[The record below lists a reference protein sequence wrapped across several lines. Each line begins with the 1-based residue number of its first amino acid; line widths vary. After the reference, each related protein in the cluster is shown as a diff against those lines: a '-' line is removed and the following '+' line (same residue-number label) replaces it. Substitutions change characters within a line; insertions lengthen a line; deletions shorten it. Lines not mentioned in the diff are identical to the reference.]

1 MRFLLSL
8 LLLCSVTAQAQIHG
22 GFPWYRPTPKGNNF
36 RLRNA
41 NIVVSAGANQSVTNQ
56 TFTLSGGGTNLSF
69 PSHPLSWNWS
79 LVSPFESVQIV
90 SATSSNTVVSVTNN
104 NVSYVF
110 ELTGQDTP
118 YFGTDRTTVNVST
131 PNPIT
136 NQPPSITVIGDQTVL
151 ENTATNAHWIW
162 SDDTTL
168 VGASSYILSSS
179 NPNLVP
185 NGNLVLDGSKT
196 NLTITP
202 LTHSNGV
209 ATISVTPVDAQLL
222 PGVTRQFA
230 FNVLATNDPP
240 TISTPAPQST
250 LQNTPVAVP
259 FVVGDIETSP
269 GNLLSSASSSDL
281 SKVLNSQ
288 IVLSGS
294 GANRVATITPVTNAF
309 GTVTITIRASDGLIV
324 TSTSFVLTIT
334 HVNQAP
340 TLAAIPD
347 STTLQDTALT
357 LPLDAQDIDSTLTT
371 ASFSCTASSNPG
383 LIGTGNVIF
392 SGVPGAFTLTAT
404 PLAGQTGSS
413 TLTVQVS
420 DGSLTASRSFV
431 LTVVS
436 SQFTLPTDRSA
447 PWSLAGIPGGIPV
460 VSSQFCNV
468 KLSIPGSALTAKGDG
483 ITDDTSAIA
492 AALANCPSNQFV
504 LFPAGT
510 YINNAATTV
519 MRPGVVLRGA
529 GMNSSRIIGGP
540 IYFPVNFGAKEVN
553 MFGSG
558 VVLAKGSSNVVVTTV
573 ALPSSDS
580 PSLVPFVGMYM
591 TIGVTNDNV
600 LIDPLGTG
608 GNWRDVFG
616 GFENKNLAQM
626 AQITAISNGT
636 NITFWPPSLWNY
648 SNSLGVVVRYY
659 STLTTRA
666 GIEDICLESP
676 SPHTQQHMIR
686 MNGAAYCW
694 LKNVKINWAY
704 EDAVYI
710 AEAFRCNI
718 EGCWW
723 QYTLHADS
731 SGGYG
736 TRFTETVPSWN
747 KVQDNIVEGFRDPI
761 IFEGG
766 SGNVSA
772 YNYAPWATNFDG
784 STQHALSSHAS
795 SPVFN
800 LFEGNKTWSSGAD
813 DTHGSSI
820 YNTYFRNFL
829 WGISP
834 LGATPGGGPSTQYN
848 WVNRL
853 DRKALYYS
861 YVGNVFGTPGQPG
874 VYESS
879 SVIGTGTRSANT
891 RYIWTLGY
899 VTDGSGNTNSSG
911 GFAYDPNVR
920 ITLLRTN
927 NYDYINNATVDAV
940 NITASL
946 YLANKPAFFGALT
959 WPPIGPQVTGKTNII
974 PAEERYM
981 ARVSPSF
988 TVTDK
993 AGAVSTPV
1001 NWTLAATA
1009 QDEFWTA
1016 GATSS
1021 NPGLIP
1027 SGNIVFSGVGNLR
1040 NVVMTPVSGQSG
1052 TSTVTV
1058 TVANQNLS
1066 TSHTLVY
1073 TVASGNAPPTITGF
1087 ANQSITQNTSTAAL
1101 AFTVADPDTPVAS
1114 LTNGKISSNAT
1125 LVPLFGIVF
1134 GGGTGANR
1142 TVQITPATGQTGSAT
1157 ITVTVSDGISTVGTS
1172 FVLTVTNASF
1182 HTWFVRPPPHPAVYS
1197 GGNYVPMGTGTQADP
1212 FDLFYAGDG
1221 AGGQIQPGDICWL
1234 LGDSHFGQ
1242 YLDVFQPTVNAT
1254 AVNPII
1260 FRNWNHEKVTIN
1272 TLRGY
1277 PQVQGKKQGQDQSDS
1292 LAWNPKGNYIWL
1304 WGVELT
1310 STNLVATN
1318 RISTQ
1323 TGGDTSNPTDLGFTG
1338 AIDVGAVPSDTGPIG
1353 IGSRFIH
1360 CFPNNLQQNGFW
1372 QLADDT
1378 ETYGCLS
1385 QYPGWQGPDRG
1396 HGHNFY
1402 VQAEGPIG
1410 KRFLYNVAFSGN
1422 ANGMQVF
1429 GKAATTF
1436 TQNIIALGNVTLD
1449 NGELGSSG
1457 YASGFLLYTGGNAAR
1472 NCGVFSNI
1480 FYYPHGTS
1488 PSADFGGPG
1497 ESGTGVQNVT
1507 AAWNIITSRMKLNL
1521 GPGPFAFTNN
1531 TCYVNDFSTAA
1542 QGGLEG
1548 LSTATYPNNTYTTSR
1563 PPQTNVVFKTDAYEA
1578 KRGMVV
1584 CMWNTAGGAVTVT
1597 PADLAKL
1604 GYVSGDSVELCSA
1617 SDVRI
1622 GHALFSGTWVG
1633 GNISIPLS
1641 SISLAPVIGGSTH
1654 PPSNPTTDIVALY
1667 VTNGYHAF

>member
-1 MRFLLSL
+1 MQNSR
-8 LLLCSVTAQAQIHG
+8 
-22 GFPWYRPTPKGNNF
+22 
-36 RLRNA
+36 
-41 NIVVSAGANQSVTNQ
+41 IVIFSGTNQSTTNF
-56 TFTLSGGGTNLSF
+56 TFTLSGGATNLDF
-69 PSHPLSWNWS
+69 PGDSLSWQWG
-79 LVSPFESVQIV
+79 LVSPKTVTVTMATPMLSSTLVTVTNIGSYVFRPRV
-90 SATSSNTVVSVTNN
+90 SDLPYYNDGPTIQVDVVPVPTPPNAPPLITVVS
-104 NVSYVF
+104 
-110 ELTGQDTP
+110 
-118 YFGTDRTTVNVST
+118 
-131 PNPIT
+131 
-136 NQPPSITVIGDQTVL
+136 DQIVL
-151 ENTATNAHWIW
+151 ENTPTNVAWVA
-162 SDDTTL
+162 SDDTTPPGNITY
-168 VGASSYILSSS
+168 VISSS
-179 NPNLVP
+179 NTNLV
-185 NGNLVLDGSKT
+185 NVSSGLVIGGSGANRT
-196 NLTITP
+196 LTITP
-202 LTHSNGV
+202 ITHSNGV

-222 PGVTRQFA
+222 PGLTRQFA

-240 TISTPAPQST
+240 TITTPPPQST
-250 LQNTPVAVP
+250 LQNNPIAVP
-259 FVVGDIETSP
+259 YVVGDIETPP

-357 LPLDAQDIDSTLTT
+357 LPLDAQDIESTLTT

-420 DGSLTASRSFV
+420 DGSLTASRSFT
-431 LTVVS
+431 LAVVS
-436 SQFTLPTDRSA
+436 SQFTLPEDRSA

-460 VSSQFCNV
+460 ISSQFCNV
-468 KLSIPGSALTAKGDG
+468 KLSIPGSALTAKGNG
-483 ITDDTSAIA
+483 VTDDTAAIA
-492 AALANCPSNQFV
+492 AALANCPSNQFI

-540 IYFPVNFGAKEVN
+540 IYFPVNFGTKEVN

-558 VVLAKGSSNVVVTTV
+558 AILTKGSSNVVVTTS
-573 ALPSSDS
+573 ALTSSDS
-580 PSLVPFVGMYM
+580 PGLVPFVGMYV

-600 LIDPLGTG
+600 LVDPLGTG
-608 GNWRDVFG
+608 GNWRDVFS

-636 NITFWPPSLWNY
+636 NITLWPPSLWNY

-723 QYTLHADS
+723 QYTLHADP

-761 IFEGG
+761 IFEDG

-834 LGATPGGGPSTQYN
+834 LGATPVGGPSTQYN

-993 AGAVSTPV
+993 TGAVSTPV
-1001 NWTLAATA
+1001 NWTLVATA
-1009 QDEFWTA
+1009 QDEFWTVS
-1016 GATSS
+1016 ATSS

-1027 SGNIVFSGVGNLR
+1027 SGNIVFSGVGNSR

-1073 TVASGNAPPTITGF
+1073 TVASGNAPPTITGI
-1087 ANQSITQNTSTAAL
+1087 ANQSITQNTSTAVL
-1101 AFTVADPDTPVAS
+1101 AFTVADTDTAVAS
-1114 LTNGKISSNAT
+1114 LTNGKISSNTT
-1125 LVPLFGIVF
+1125 LVPLSGIVF

-1142 TVQITPATGQTGSAT
+1142 TVTITSAAGQTGSAT
-1157 ITVTVSDGISTVGTS
+1157 ITVTVSDGTSTVGTS
-1172 FVLTVTNASF
+1172 FVVTVQATGTT
-1182 HTWFVRPPPHPAVYS
+1182 TWFASPTGAS
-1197 GGNYVPMGTGTQADP
+1197 GNSGTQASP
-1212 FDLFYAGDG
+1212 WDLKTALLKS
-1221 AGGQIQPGDICWL
+1221 ATIQPGDTL
-1234 LGDSHFGQ
+1234 VLRGGVYLGTFKSTLAGTINSKI
-1242 YLDVFQPTVNAT
+1242 TVTQFADEL
-1254 AVNPII
+1254 PII
-1260 FRNWNHEKVTIN
+1260 DGGDGQFSGVTQGDDNVIFDTGGGVVWKRLRIRCSPTRRWTLQPGSFPIN
-1272 TLRGY
+1272 PPDPIKYPYGITLGLDSNGQSIGSDIINCVIENCQQGISAWRGAY
-1277 PQVQGKKQGQDQSDS
+1277 TN
-1292 LAWNPKGNYIWL
+1292 LIYGNITYEHGWL
-1304 WGVELT
+1304 GYNGST
-1310 STNLVATN
+1310 STA
-1318 RISTQ
+1318 
-1323 TGGDTSNPTDLGFTG
+1323 
-1338 AIDVGAVPSDTGPIG
+1338 
-1353 IGSRFIH
+1353 
-1360 CFPNNLQQNGFW
+1360 
-1372 QLADDT
+1372 
-1378 ETYGCLS
+1378 
-1385 QYPGWQGPDRG
+1385 DRG
-1396 HGHNFY
+1396 HGHLSYGQNTDSR
-1402 VQAEGPIG
+1402 G
-1410 KRFLYNVAFSGN
+1410 KRYYDNIAWSGFGEAFQFYTADNNVDFYDFKRNIAFG
-1422 ANGMQVF
+1422 G
-1429 GKAATTF
+1429 
-1436 TQNIIALGNVTLD
+1436 
-1449 NGELGSSG
+1449 GELGFQQQRDFSCLSGSSIVNG
-1457 YASGFLLYTGGNAAR
+1457 FNMESNMLYYAVGAGGQTANIGGKDLAGLGIMNSTITGNMIVNRCALHNPVSGVTFTGNEIIGSMEDAAPGGNTYLASIPAA
-1472 NCGVFSNI
+1472 
-1480 FYYPHGTS
+1480 
-1488 PSADFGGPG
+1488 
-1497 ESGTGVQNVT
+1497 NV
-1507 AAWNIITSRMKLNL
+1507 
-1521 GPGPFAFTNN
+1521 GPFYFPNSQETKRGH
-1531 TCYVNDFSTAA
+1531 YVLYNFSHQTTVQVDPSQFG
-1542 QGGLEG
+1542 QGWSPGDAIKIFA
-1548 LSTATYPNNTYTTSR
+1548 ATYPM
-1563 PPQTNVVFKTDAYEA
+1563 A
-1578 KRGMVV
+1578 
-1584 CMWNTAGGAVTVT
+1584 
-1597 PADLAKL
+1597 
-1604 GYVSGDSVELCSA
+1604 
-1617 SDVRI
+1617 
-1622 GHALFSGTWVG
+1622 GHALFAGTY
-1633 GNISIPLS
+1633 
-1641 SISLAPVIGGSTH
+1641 IGGMI
-1654 PPSNPTTDIVALY
+1654 PINVSNLPVQPMTGQNGPTNNKLATSPAPEFVVLII
-1667 VTNGYHAF
+1667 TNGRDI